1 MEDVNSRIRSSRFS
15 IQSVFYFLD
24 RLSKMSHSHLS
35 TRQRTEKAYVLT
47 YTVKTLHFF
56 SHKILSLFIKKL
68 SVSSVCMMEI
78 LMYSELCFNS
88 RLFVRR
94 IIMRYNLHLCSNH
107 LQRVLHTIGDNLIT
121 YSTHIQY
128 LNNYN
133 SQ

>member
-1 MEDVNSRIRSSRFS
+1 MKDVNSRIRSSRFS

-35 TRQRTEKAYVLT
+35 TCQRTEKAYILT
-47 YTVKTLHFF
+47 YTVKTFF
-56 SHKILSLFIKKL
+56 SRIKSRVFLSRNFLYLLYVWWKFWYIRNC
-68 SVSSVCMMEI
+68 VF
-78 LMYSELCFNS
+78 FNS

-107 LQRVLHTIGDNLIT
+107 LHTIGDNLIT

-128 LNNYN
+128 INNYN
-133 SQ
+133 SQQIDT